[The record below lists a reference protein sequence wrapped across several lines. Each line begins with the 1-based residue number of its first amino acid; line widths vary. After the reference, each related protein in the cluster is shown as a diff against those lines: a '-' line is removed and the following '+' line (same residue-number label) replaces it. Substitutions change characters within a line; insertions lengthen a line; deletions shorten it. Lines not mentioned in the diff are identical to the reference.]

1 MQCSALRA
9 SCRAHQLFTPPP
21 FPSFPSSTPSSSLCS
36 SDSSPF
42 HDGDKSLS
50 WMRTRGK
57 VRAPAFAHR
66 LNQPSTLLAAPPPP
80 PPTPPTA
87 PQSGQFLGVGDCEIL
102 FRVCVGSDPLFGASA
117 AGNRIAI
124 ITAKTRDR
132 VRQVATATASF
143 TACLA

>member
-1 MQCSALRA
+1 MDAHAWQSEGPSFCTPPKSAL
-9 SCRAHQLFTPPP
+9 HTPHLTPP
-21 FPSFPSSTPSSSLCS
+21 
-36 SDSSPF
+36 
-42 HDGDKSLS
+42 
-50 WMRTRGK
+50 
-57 VRAPAFAHR
+57 A
-66 LNQPSTLLAAPPPP
+66 

-132 VRQVATATASF
+132 VRQVAAATASF